1 MELQLT
7 LKGQENLIRQIYH
20 QLRQAVL
27 EGRLAAGDRLPS
39 TRELA
44 SQLNVARKTVTLA
57 YDLLFSEGIIAG
69 RPGSGTFVSDHV
81 PPAPQKDSRR
91 RSISSIQVRPAWRNA
106 ASQTLFPADRTRY
119 SFRLGVP
126 DISSF
131 PFAVWR
137 NLLSAGSKAA
147 AMSGYD
153 VDPNGLPE
161 LRQAIAKYIAFTRA
175 VRCEASDILI
185 TNGAQEAFD
194 LIGRV
199 LLGPADTVAVEE
211 PGYPPVRWVLE
222 SQGARV
228 SGVPIDE
235 QGILID
241 RIPKGTKAIYV
252 TPSHQFPTGG
262 VMSLSRRL
270 ALIEWAASRGIAII
284 EDDYDSE
291 FRFEGRSLE
300 SLQNLDRHGVV
311 LYVGTFSKILFPA
324 IRLGFVVAPKPLL
337 AALSIAKRIT
347 DGYSS
352 MLKQA
357 TLAKFIQQGHLGR
370 HVRRMRRLYSNRRA
384 LLLAGIKKTLS
395 PWLVPI
401 SSAAGLHVSAYTVP
415 GLDDQALTR
424 LAKRSDVGVRPLS
437 SMYKNPNGRHGLILG
452 YGATNSQ
459 DIEEGLRRL
468 GSILEKIGAT
478 HHSRG

>member
-106 ASQTLFPADRTRY
+106 ASQTLFPTDPTRY
-119 SFRLGVP
+119 SFRL
-126 DISSF
+126 
-131 PFAVWR
+131 
-137 NLLSAGSKAA
+137 
-147 AMSGYD
+147 
-153 VDPNGLPE
+153 
-161 LRQAIAKYIAFTRA
+161 
-175 VRCEASDILI
+175 
-185 TNGAQEAFD
+185 
-194 LIGRV
+194 
-199 LLGPADTVAVEE
+199 
-211 PGYPPVRWVLE
+211 
-222 SQGARV
+222 
-228 SGVPIDE
+228 GVPIDE

-352 MLKQA
+352 LLKQA

-415 GLDDQALTR
+415 GLDDQALTC
-424 LAKRSDVGVRPLS
+424 LAKRSDVGVFPLS
-437 SMYKNPNGRHGLILG
+437 SLYKNPNGRHGLILG

-478 HHSRG
+478 HRSRG

>member
-7 LKGQENLIRQIYH
+7 LQGEKNLIRQIYR

-57 YDLLFSEGIIAG
+57 YDLLFSEGIIGG

-81 PPAPQKDSRR
+81 PRAPQKDSRR
-91 RSISSIQVRPAWRNA
+91 PSISSIQVRPAWQNA
-106 ASQTLFPADRTRY
+106 APHTFFPADRTRY
-119 SFRLGVP
+119 SFRVGVP

-137 NLLSAGSKAA
+137 NLLVAGSKAA
-147 AMSGYD
+147 AVSGYD
-153 VDPNGLPE
+153 VDPTGLPE

-211 PGYPPVRWVLE
+211 PGYPPIRWVLE
-222 SQGARV
+222 SQGAHV

-235 QGILID
+235 EGILID
-241 RIPKGTKAIYV
+241 RIPKRTKAIYV

-270 ALIEWAASRGIAII
+270 ALIEWAASRGIAVI

-300 SLQNLDRHGVV
+300 SLQNLDLHGVV

-324 IRLGFVVAPKPLL
+324 IRLGFIVAPKPLL
-337 AALSIAKRIT
+337 AALSMAKCIT
-347 DGYSS
+347 DGHSS
-352 MLKQA
+352 LLKQA
-357 TLAKFIQQGHLGR
+357 ALAKFIQQGHLGR

-401 SSAAGLHVSAYTVP
+401 SSSAGLHVSAYAVP
-415 GLDDQALTR
+415 DLDDLQLTR

-437 SMYKNPNGRHGLILG
+437 PFFKNADSRHGLVLG
-452 YGATNSQ
+452 YGATNLQ

-468 GSILEKIGAT
+468 ASILQKTGSA
-478 HHSRG
+478 HRSSG

>member
-1 MELQLT
+1 
-7 LKGQENLIRQIYH
+7 
-20 QLRQAVL
+20 
-27 EGRLAAGDRLPS
+27 LA
-39 TRELA
+39 
-44 SQLNVARKTVTLA
+44 
-57 YDLLFSEGIIAG
+57 
-69 RPGSGTFVSDHV
+69 
-81 PPAPQKDSRR
+81 
-91 RSISSIQVRPAWRNA
+91 
-106 ASQTLFPADRTRY
+106 
-119 SFRLGVP
+119 
-126 DISSF
+126 
-131 PFAVWR
+131 
-137 NLLSAGSKAA
+137 AGSKAA
-147 AMSGYD
+147 ALCSYD
-153 VDPNGLPE
+153 VDPIGLPE
-161 LRQAIAKYIAFTRA
+161 LRQAIAKYISFTRA

-199 LLGPADTVAVEE
+199 LLGPTDTVAVEE
-211 PGYPPVRWVLE
+211 PEYPPIRWVLE
-222 SQGARV
+222 SQGVRV
-228 SGVPIDE
+228 RGVPIDE
-235 QGILID
+235 HGILID

-270 ALIEWAASRGIAII
+270 ALIEWAASRGVAII

-337 AALSIAKRIT
+337 AALSMAKCVT

-352 MLKQA
+352 LLKQA
-357 TLAKFIQQGHLGR
+357 ALVKFIRQGHLGR

-384 LLLAGIKKTLS
+384 LLLYGIAKTLS

-401 SSAAGLHVSAYTVP
+401 SSSAGLHVSVYTVP
-415 GLDDQALTR
+415 GLDDQELTR
-424 LAKRSDVGVRPLS
+424 LAKRSDVGVLPLS
-437 SMYKNPNGRHGLILG
+437 PFYKSANRRQGLVFG
-452 YGATNSQ
+452 YGATNLP

-468 GSILEKIGAT
+468 ASILKKMESVHG
-478 HHSRG
+478 S